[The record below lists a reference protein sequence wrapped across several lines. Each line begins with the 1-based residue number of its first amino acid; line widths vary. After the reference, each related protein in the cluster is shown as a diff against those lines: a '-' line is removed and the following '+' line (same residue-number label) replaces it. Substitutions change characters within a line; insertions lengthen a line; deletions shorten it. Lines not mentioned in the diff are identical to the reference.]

1 MSRAVSFF
9 VSGLLLGV
17 LLAGFGFVA
26 YVNQSAGLSAGE
38 GQTVLKL
45 GHSLDT
51 GHPVHVAMEFMGDR
65 LAELSG
71 RAVRLDIYPS
81 GVLGSEVQ
89 CIEQLQVWD
98 GTGWSSVAS
107 VENNYQR
114 RRIHRFDS
122 LKTSKIRI
130 LVTATNGD
138 ASARLYEVRA
148 YNE

>member
-71 RAVRLDIYPS
+71 GGGAVGYLP
-81 GVLGSEVQ
+81 E
-89 CIEQLQVWD
+89 
-98 GTGWSSVAS
+98 WSAGLRGAV
-107 VENNYQR
+107 Y
-114 RRIHRFDS
+114 
-122 LKTSKIRI
+122 
-130 LVTATNGD
+130 
-138 ASARLYEVRA
+138 
-148 YNE
+148 

>member
-1 MSRAVSFF
+1 M
-9 VSGLLLGV
+9 
-17 LLAGFGFVA
+17 
-26 YVNQSAGLSAGE
+26 
-38 GQTVLKL
+38 
-45 GHSLDT
+45 
-51 GHPVHVAMEFMGDR
+51 
-65 LAELSG
+65 
-71 RAVRLDIYPS
+71 RLDIYPS